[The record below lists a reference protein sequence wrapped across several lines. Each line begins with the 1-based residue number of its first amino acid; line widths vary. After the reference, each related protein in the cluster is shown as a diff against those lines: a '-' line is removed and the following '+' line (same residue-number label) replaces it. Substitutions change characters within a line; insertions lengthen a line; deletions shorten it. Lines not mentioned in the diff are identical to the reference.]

1 MQFEADGKLVPD
13 DFFWSFFVLF
23 FALDDFP
30 PQILASPLPLMSNF
44 PKLPISILLPNN
56 SGAFLNLEMCR
67 CERNKKTKSGEHR
80 IRTALKGAAGSVDHP
95 ERVPVSS
102 GYWPNTQQYGVLIFP
117 LVMLFECC
125 ALGNVFLFERMEDG
139 FVFCFLFFLWS
150 HRQDCVENVYASP
163 LEPNLSVSSK
173 SLNAA

>member
-1 MQFEADGKLVPD
+1 MGNLSQTTFLV
-13 DFFWSFFVLF
+13 FFWGF

-44 PKLPISILLPNN
+44 PKLPISILLPNH

-139 FVFCFLFFLWS
+139 FVFSFFFGLTV
-150 HRQDCVENVYASP
+150 RTA
-163 LEPNLSVSSK
+163 
-173 SLNAA
+173 